1 MGSVLVLLG
10 ICRTIED
17 WRNLRHTKPIR
28 GHLCV
33 AANVAQG
40 DRRRRLRDELKSRRN
55 QIPCTRLAVQ
65 EFMTPRM
72 QNGLHCSQV
81 RCVNCKFMLKSDQFS
96 SHREG
101 KASRRLTFGMR
112 SDRKILFEWHWLAQS
127 FLCLC
132 VLHFMHFSS
141 SSSLYV
147 LKRELLIT
155 VLGIRFYFTH
165 NKFTWNIFKLLR
177 VVESDK
183 FMRHETFCAALWKKT
198 LWG

>member
-1 MGSVLVLLG
+1 MKTINYVYGLG
-10 ICRTIED
+10 VSSAWHLQSIGD
-17 WRNLRHTKPIR
+17 WRGLRR
-28 GHLCV
+28 RLCV
-33 AANVAQG
+33 AAKVHEGIVGYVTNPKVFANRFQAQSWLFKNSCRPAHAERASLQ
-40 DRRRRLRDELKSRRN
+40 RR
-55 QIPCTRLAVQ
+55 
-65 EFMTPRM
+65 
-72 QNGLHCSQV
+72 V
-81 RCVNCKFMLKSDQFS
+81 RSVNCKVHAKKRSVPKSQRRKS
-96 SHREG
+96 SG
-101 KASRRLTFGMR
+101 RLTFGMR

-183 FMRHETFCAALWKKT
+183 FMRHETFSAALWKKT